1 MWHSAVLLRGV
12 DSLAV
17 TCGLSRSLAYGILVP
32 RPGTEPESPELQ
44 GGFLTIGPPGMSLL
58 LLKKNKNKK
67 KQKHILSYN
76 QTTHAKQHIGS

>member
-1 MWHSAVLLRGV
+1 MWPSALLLRGV

-17 TCGLSRSLAYGILVP
+17 ARGLSCSLAYGTLVP

-44 GGFLTIGPPGMSLL
+44 GGFLTVGPPGTSLL
-58 LLKKNKNKK
+58 LLKKKT
-67 KQKHILSYN
+67 KQKHILSHN